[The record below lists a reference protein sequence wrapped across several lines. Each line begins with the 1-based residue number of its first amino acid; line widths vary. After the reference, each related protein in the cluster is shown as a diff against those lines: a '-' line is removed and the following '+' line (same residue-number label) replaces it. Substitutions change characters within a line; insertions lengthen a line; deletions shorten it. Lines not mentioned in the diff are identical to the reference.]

1 MKTGELA
8 PALASTRVQRLR
20 DNGAARVDPAR
31 MAQLEALELRLE
43 EQPDAI
49 RALLQ
54 ARMELAMQLLEERM
68 AQMRHRPA
76 DPVAPAGAQQPLR
89 LPAIT
94 DSSEMGSVTRFRR
107 SWAAGRAQQRVAAAT
122 ARKPMNAGPLN
133 SHMLV
138 LQALEMM
145 QALPGDYLRRFLTH
159 VETLQWLETAQAEGS
174 PAAKP
179 KRRRG
184 G

>member
-1 MKTGELA
+1 MKTGEFVPVA
-8 PALASTRVQRLR
+8 VKTRVQRLR
-20 DNGAARVDPAR
+20 DKGAARVDPAR
-31 MAQLEALELRLE
+31 MAQLEALERRLE
-43 EQPDAI
+43 EQPDAV
-49 RALLQ
+49 RALLH
-54 ARMELAMQLLEERM
+54 ARMEVAVQTLEERI
-68 AQMRHRPA
+68 AQVPLQPA
-76 DPVAPAGAQQPLR
+76 EPAPPAGAKQLLR
-89 LPAIT
+89 LPAGT

-107 SWAAGRAQQRVAAAT
+107 SWAAGRAQERVAAAT
-122 ARKPMNAGPLN
+122 ASKPTNAGPLN

-159 VETLQWLETAQAEGS
+159 IETLQWLETAQAEGS